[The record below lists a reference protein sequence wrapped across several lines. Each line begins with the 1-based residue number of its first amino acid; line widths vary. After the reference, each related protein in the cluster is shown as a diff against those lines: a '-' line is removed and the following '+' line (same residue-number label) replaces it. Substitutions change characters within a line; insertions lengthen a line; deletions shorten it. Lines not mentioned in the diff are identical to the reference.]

1 MSIFGEIF
9 KVTLVPFF
17 IPNFISLSCELDNFV
32 CTRLFW
38 VILHWYYVKAK
49 WKCSTLTVPHEKFI
63 MVSFAFSIMK
73 KVVLFTSL
81 SKTYSSGNKTTP
93 QIHTENDTKKKEPK
107 SIKG

>member
-9 KVTLVPFF
+9 KVTLAPFF
-17 IPNFISLSCELDNFV
+17 IPDFISLSCELDNFV

-81 SKTYSSGNKTTP
+81 SKRLIQVVTKLHLKFIQKT
-93 QIHTENDTKKKEPK
+93 ILKRKNLKV
-107 SIKG
+107 